1 VLHHRSLGRVGLTV
15 VASKRRLVDGLVI
28 CRFPSGSSDF
38 ILAGMAVAG
47 AGEFVGRVEELARLL
62 GALEQAEQGRPAMVL
77 VSGDAG
83 VGKTR
88 LLTEFAEQARRRG
101 VQVLVGGCL
110 EVGDVGLPYVP
121 LIAALR
127 GFAAEA
133 DNDELLA
140 AAAKGLPGLGR
151 LLPELADQPA
161 AETARFN
168 HSLEQLQLFD
178 AVRTLLVHL
187 SKDGLVVL
195 VLEDLHWADASTREL
210 VAFLHQTLRTGRVL
224 VLASCRSDEL
234 HRRHPLWPWVAEL
247 GRRPGVERL
256 TLGPLSRAELTEHL
270 AGLHGARLSAAALER
285 ILARSEGNPFY
296 AEELLAAGA
305 DHAEVALPTA
315 LAEVLLARVQVL
327 SDAAQQVLRAAAVA
341 GRRVGHQLLATA
353 AGLPEFGIERG
364 LREAVAAHLLV
375 ADATTESY
383 AFRHA
388 LLQEALYGD
397 LLPSER
403 VRLHATYARL
413 LAQAAE
419 TGGHSGVDVG
429 TMIHSAE
436 LAYHCLASHDL
447 IGALAASVQAA
458 TEAEAVLAPAEA
470 LRHLEQAL
478 ALWEQVPEAAA
489 VVGTDRVELVLR
501 AADAAAGSG
510 AVERAVA
517 LTRQVIADIGVSVD
531 PLRAARARERL
542 AHHFRAGHEQEEL
555 WLCTQ
560 AAELVPEDP
569 PTPLR
574 ARVTAALAQALI
586 NTGQREEARR
596 WCEQA
601 LSVARAVAS
610 SGDEADVLVT
620 LALVEEVDDQDKA
633 RSLLVEAQ
641 QRAASG
647 GHFDIELRAL
657 HNLGWLEHG
666 CGNLRAAWTACDQGA
681 ERAEQV
687 GLAWSSFGLA
697 LRGGR
702 CFFRYVGGDWEASEA
717 LAAAVDEHVAA
728 LAPELSGDALPVEVG
743 RGRPTVERRL
753 AALRSSYGTHRAFD
767 IWVAHYEAE
776 HAIWRGDLERASS
789 AIQLGLAAVGNT
801 ARWAQ
806 GEIMLC
812 AAGLAVQATWADRAR
827 LAGNAPA
834 VADAVFAGHR
844 LVDRA
849 RNVVKP
855 HGRNW
860 HPNADPNNVH
870 IRAWLAKAEAEA
882 TRLESR
888 SDPARWQAAV
898 DAFSFS
904 DVYEVARCRW
914 RLAEALLGSGDRERA
929 AVAAREAYQTA
940 LRLGASPL
948 QTALEALGQ
957 RARLD
962 LGAGAPPAPR
972 GVGLTP
978 REVEVLRLLVAGK
991 SNRQIAETLFIS
1003 GKTVSVHVTNI
1014 FTKLGVH
1021 SRLEAA
1027 AVARRLGLDEPARE
1041 TSSS

>member
-1 VLHHRSLGRVGLTV
+1 
-15 VASKRRLVDGLVI
+15 
-28 CRFPSGSSDF
+28 
-38 ILAGMAVAG
+38 MAVASSSG
-47 AGEFVGRVEELARLL
+47 IVGRVEELARLL
-62 GALEQAEQGRPAMVL
+62 AALERAEQGRPALVL

-88 LLTEFAEQARRRG
+88 LLVELAARARRRG
-101 VQVLVGGCL
+101 AQVLVGGCL

-121 LIAALR
+121 LMAALR

-140 AAAKGLPGLGR
+140 AAAKGLPGLAR
-151 LLPELADQPA
+151 LLPELADQPTAPTA
-161 AETARFN
+161 AFGEG
-168 HSLEQLQLFD
+168 LEQLQLFD
-178 AVRTLLVHL
+178 AVRTLLVRL
-187 SKDGLVVL
+187 SEHAAVVL
-195 VLEDLHWADASTREL
+195 VLEDLHWADTSTREL
-210 VAFLHQTLRTGRVL
+210 VAFLHQTLRVGRVL
-224 VLASCRSDEL
+224 VVASYRSDEL
-234 HRRHPLWPWVAEL
+234 HRRHPLWPWLAEL

-256 TLGPLSRAELTEHL
+256 VLGPLSRAELAEHL
-270 AGLHGARLSAAALER
+270 AALHGGRLSAAALER
-285 ILARSEGNPFY
+285 VLARSEGNPFY

-305 DHAEVALPTA
+305 DRAEVTLPTV
-315 LAEVLLARVQVL
+315 LAEVLLARVQGL

-341 GRRVGHQLLATA
+341 GRRVGHGLLATA
-353 AGLPEFGIERG
+353 AGLPEPDLERG
-364 LREAVAAHLLV
+364 LREAVAAHLLM
-375 ADATTESY
+375 ADAATESY

-403 VRLHATYARL
+403 VRLHATYAQL
-413 LAQAAE
+413 LAEATQ
-419 TGGHSGVDVG
+419 TGGHDGVHVG
-429 TMIHSAE
+429 TMPPAAE

-447 IGALAASVQAA
+447 AGALAASMQAA
-458 TEAEAVLAPAEA
+458 AEAEAILAPAEA

-478 ALWEQVPEAAA
+478 ALWEQVPEAAT
-489 VVGTDRVELVLR
+489 VVGADRIELVLR
-501 AADAAAGSG
+501 AADAAAASG

-517 LTRQVIADIGVSVD
+517 LTRQVIAEVNVSVD

-555 WLCTQ
+555 RLCSE
-560 AAELVPEDP
+560 AAGLVPEAP

-586 NTGQREEARR
+586 NTGQRDEARR

-610 SGDEADVLVT
+610 TGDEADVLIT
-620 LALVEEVDDQDKA
+620 LALVEELDDQDKA

-647 GHFDIELRAL
+647 GHFDTELRAL

-666 CGNLRAAWTACDQGA
+666 CGNLPAAWTAYDQGA

-687 GLAWSSFGLA
+687 GLAWSAFGLA

-702 CFFRYVGGDWEASEA
+702 CFFRYVGGDWDASEA
-717 LAAAVDEHVAA
+717 LASTVDQHVAA

-753 AALRSSYGTHRAFD
+753 ATLKSSYGTHQAFD
-767 IWVAHYEAE
+767 IWVADYEAE
-776 HAIWRGDLERASS
+776 YAIWRGDLERAIS
-789 AIQLGLAAVGNT
+789 AIQLGLAAVGNA

-806 GEIMLC
+806 EEIMLC
-812 AAGLAVQATWADRAR
+812 AAGLAVHAAQAEHARA
-827 LAGNAPA
+827 AGDAPA
-834 VADAVFAGHR
+834 VADAVAAGRR
-844 LVDRA
+844 LLHRA
-849 RNVVKP
+849 RTAVKP
-855 HGRNW
+855 HGHSW

-882 TRLESR
+882 TRLEGH
-888 SDPARWQAAV
+888 SDPTRWQMAV
-898 DAFSFS
+898 DAFSFG
-904 DVYEVARCRW
+904 DVYEVARCQW
-914 RLAEALLGSGDRERA
+914 RLAEALLSRADREQGIA
-929 AVAAREAYQTA
+929 AAQAAYQTA
-940 LRLGASPL
+940 VRLQAEPLRA
-948 QTALEALGQ
+948 ALEALAR

-962 LGAGAPPAPR
+962 LGEGLSPVPGWA
-972 GVGLTP
+972 GLTP
-978 REVEVLRLLVAGK
+978 REVEVLRSLVAGK

-1014 FTKLGVH
+1014 LAKLSVH

-1027 AVARRLGLDEPARE
+1027 ARARELGLDRPVDSRQR
-1041 TSSS
+1041 